1 MQWEHRVVMATS
13 ADFEAILNELGT
25 EGWEIAYVT
34 VLPGTSPIEFVAIMK
49 RPRPAGQ
56 PLPTQNSSFL

>member
-1 MQWEHRVVMATS
+1 MVWEYRQVMATA
-13 ADFEAILNELGT
+13 ADFEGILNEMAL

-34 VLPGTSPIEFVAIMK
+34 VLPGTSPIELIGILK

-56 PLPTQNSSFL
+56 PTRQDTSFI